1 MADVVTLSN
10 YWPVMDCYDL
20 NKNPAM
26 EISLRFMLTAPGY
39 HFAGVFLFFF
49 ILLQKQLYIYL
60 FFFRHIDNIVEIH
73 NQINNNNLKKK

>member
-26 EISLRFMLTAPGY
+26 EISLRFMLTGAVNIKRY

-49 ILLQKQLYIYL
+49 ILLQKQLYIYIFSL
-60 FFFRHIDNIVEIH
+60 GI
-73 NQINNNNLKKK
+73 

>member
-49 ILLQKQLYIYL
+49 YFVAKTIVHLY

-73 NQINNNNLKKK
+73 NQINNNN